1 MRSILTVVALAGL
14 SLVGCSNNDGNSVG
28 NGPGDADGAGNRS
41 DPPTATSAQD
51 PSASGGPASTNT
63 PNETT
68 PPPTDTNT
76 AEPDDHNQHK

>member
-1 MRSILTVVALAGL
+1 MRSTLMVIALTGLA
-14 SLVGCSNNDGNSVG
+14 LVGCSNNEGNSVG
-28 NGPGDADGAGNRS
+28 NGPGDADGAGNRA

-51 PSASGGPASTNT
+51 PSASGGPTSTNT

-76 AEPDDHNQHK
+76 AEPDDQNAKK